1 MYEIQEAEGLPVGTK
16 IVVQLKTD
24 CREFSDDETV
34 KSKYFFLLTFIT
46 LDRSCWITF
55 TECDLC
61 FRYYKEVQQLYR
73 QSHFPK

>member
-46 LDRSCWITF
+46 IDRSC
-55 TECDLC
+55 
-61 FRYYKEVQQLYR
+61 
-73 QSHFPK
+73 